1 MHGHSMVRRGMF
13 VCGFTGIWILGIPK
27 WCNLVGNPGWL
38 PMGWMGWTKRI
49 RTLRYARKIRAFLG
63 RASVWKVSSCF
74 SKTGE
79 KHVLQNHC
87 KAKNLQTPYQDL
99 PRRNP
104 RRLFAPYYIKEIKLG
119 LRIIQLNTFNC
130 GEGPPPALRGI
141 VETNFHEN
149 LVGGF
154 NPLETY
160 YIVSQIGSFPDIGAK
175 IENIGNIWKK
185 PPPRN
190 IIRYVGC
197 LSVSGSVYKISFGL
211 TSPDVLISQR
221 IW

>member
-1 MHGHSMVRRGMF
+1 MKFLLQKEYPHSWEAQKL
-13 VCGFTGIWILGIPK
+13 FTLRVVKAVNTVLKLG
-27 WCNLVGNPGWL
+27 L

-99 PRRNP
+99 P
-104 RRLFAPYYIKEIKLG
+104 KETHGDFYPILKETKLG

-130 GEGPPPALRGI
+130 GEGPHQSIEGHI
-141 VETNFHEN
+141 WNKCSWKSSWWFQSIGN
-149 LVGGF
+149 
-154 NPLETY
+154 NLETY
-160 YIVSQIGSFPDIGAK
+160 CIVSQIGSFPDIGAK
-175 IENIGNIWKK
+175 IKNIGTFGNHHLGVPTFNMLSWKQDNTITY
-185 PPPRN
+185 PPWN
-190 IIRYVGC
+190 
-197 LSVSGSVYKISFGL
+197 
-211 TSPDVLISQR
+211 
-221 IW
+221 